1 MSAEQINLAIAL
13 FTFAAA
19 CAAWWSAIAA
29 KRQGDAAWEQ
39 VKLQRPR
46 PVLVVEGS
54 WNLETDADGQNGIVI
69 RNVGSSPAFDIDI
82 SEIEGPLIP
91 SVRYSERLIPE
102 RVFVIGEG
110 CEVIAAQHRCTPGNQ
125 FDRDA
130 AFAFMKIA
138 GPSFAPTDEA
148 GNPLRHTLKFLL
160 TYSTLDG
167 GRFTTTCIVR
177 FHLGLGAFARIMP
190 DASWLGTINP
200 AVN

>member
-29 KRQGDAAWEQ
+29 KRQDDAAWEQ

-46 PVLVVEGS
+46 PVLVVVGS
-54 WNLETDADGQNGIVI
+54 WNIETDANGQDGFVI

-91 SVRYSERLIPE
+91 SVRYSERLITE

-110 CEVIAAQHRCTPGNQ
+110 AEVVATQHRCAPGNQ

-130 AFAFMKIA
+130 AFNFMKVA
-138 GPSFAPTDEA
+138 GQSFAPA
-148 GNPLRHTLKFLL
+148 NGGGNPLRHTLKFSL
-160 TYSTLDG
+160 TYLTLDG
-167 GRFTTTCIVR
+167 R
-177 FHLGLGAFARIMP
+177 
-190 DASWLGTINP
+190 
-200 AVN
+200 